1 MGFISLVSEIQF
13 MLISSRRICIRYMED
28 QKRSNKDE
36 VTREMTTWYCFV
48 GVTWV
53 VVSLQSVQ
61 TDVFPPLVQRELPL
75 ADETQVRAG
84 TSLKRRGTLN
94 ISLLR
99 MFNCS
104 VGLWREKVCDRKTT
118 TRLCSLPGV
127 NNRQVRPCSLST
139 MNTTVCFLCSLQLS
153 AWGQKKNHWLMKMKR
168 GLTLGW
174 VNPHSSRHGY
184 RIKKKQTA

>member
-1 MGFISLVSEIQF
+1 MHSLDSRFYNHICLLFSGFSNVYHSACVWPRTLKLGCITNLDTLFLAVGFISLVSEIQF

-61 TDVFPPLVQRELPL
+61 TDVFPPLVQRELAL

-84 TSLKRRGTLN
+84 TLKRRGTLN

-99 MFNCS
+99 MCNCS
-104 VGLWREKVCDRKTT
+104 VGLWREKVCDRK
-118 TRLCSLPGV
+118 
-127 NNRQVRPCSLST
+127 NN
-139 MNTTVCFLCSLQLS
+139 N
-153 AWGQKKNHWLMKMKR
+153 K
-168 GLTLGW
+168 TL
-174 VNPHSSRHGY
+174 
-184 RIKKKQTA
+184 